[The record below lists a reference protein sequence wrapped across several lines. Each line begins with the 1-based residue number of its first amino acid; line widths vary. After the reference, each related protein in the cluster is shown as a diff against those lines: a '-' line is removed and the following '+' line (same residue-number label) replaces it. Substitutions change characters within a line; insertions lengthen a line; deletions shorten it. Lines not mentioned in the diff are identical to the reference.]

1 MTGFMERKKET
12 SNLEKQ
18 DYLLIYGLLT
28 SLRVAAPF
36 LWPQISTWRD
46 FNQSRGSCI
55 LGGSL
60 WKSDKAYG
68 PL

>member
-36 LWPQISTWRD
+36 LLPQISTWRD
-46 FNQSRGSCI
+46 FRAEILI
-55 LGGSL
+55 LGGVSL
-60 WKSDKAYG
+60 E
-68 PL
+68 L

>member
-36 LWPQISTWRD
+36 LLPQISTWRD
-46 FNQSRGSCI
+46 FNQSRDSYI
-55 LGGSL
+55 GGGVSL
-60 WKSDKAYG
+60 E
-68 PL
+68 L